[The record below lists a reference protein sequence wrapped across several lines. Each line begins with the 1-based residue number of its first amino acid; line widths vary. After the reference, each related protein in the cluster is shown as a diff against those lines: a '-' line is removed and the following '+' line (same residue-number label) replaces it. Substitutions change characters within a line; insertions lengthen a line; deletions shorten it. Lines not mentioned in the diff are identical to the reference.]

1 MSPLPDV
8 DVIVSLQMLIWTSII
23 GDISL
28 MNKPTD
34 IHKEFEK
41 VQYSTVSTEE
51 GLPQI
56 MLSELNSMNFM
67 SWQAIQ

>member
-51 GLPQI
+51 V
-56 MLSELNSMNFM
+56 S
-67 SWQAIQ
+67 

>member
-8 DVIVSLQMLIWTSII
+8 DVIVSLQMLMWTSII

-41 VQYSTVSTEE
+41 VQYSTVSREE

-56 MLSELNSMNFM
+56 MLSELNSMSFM
-67 SWQAIQ
+67 S

>member
-34 IHKEFEK
+34 IHKEFLK

-56 MLSELNSMNFM
+56 MLSELNSMSFM
-67 SWQAIQ
+67 S

>member
-41 VQYSTVSTEE
+41 VQYRTVSREE

-56 MLSELNSMNFM
+56 MLSELNSMSFM
-67 SWQAIQ
+67 S

>member
-8 DVIVSLQMLIWTSII
+8 DVIVSLQMLIWTR
-23 GDISL
+23 DISL

-34 IHKEFEK
+34 IHKKFEK

-56 MLSELNSMNFM
+56 MLSELNSMSFM
-67 SWQAIQ
+67 S

>member
-8 DVIVSLQMLIWTSII
+8 DVIVSLQMLIWSSII

-28 MNKPTD
+28 MNKPND

-41 VQYSTVSTEE
+41 VH
-51 GLPQI
+51 
-56 MLSELNSMNFM
+56 
-67 SWQAIQ
+67 